1 MLKAG
6 DHEEREERNLRACG
20 SVDLTIGPTASD
32 SSMDRLR
39 FTQHISRQFNQELEA
54 VRSHVLRMGGLV
66 EQQLGVGVRCLRE
79 REVAG
84 LKLVAEAE
92 AEINRLELSIDEEC
106 VRIMVRRQP
115 AASDLRL
122 LLMAGK
128 TVADLER
135 MGDESTRVAK
145 LAARLVAGPFEPR
158 YLDELAALG
167 QVTRAMLRGCLD
179 AFARGDVAQA
189 RRVMAEDKV
198 ADRSYKAQLVELAE
212 YMERLPAIIP
222 AAIDAL
228 FVARS
233 LERVGDHCKNIC
245 EQVIYLVRGEDVRH
259 PKSRREGDEAV
270 AESAPSDQQGGV

>member
-1 MLKAG
+1 
-6 DHEEREERNLRACG
+6 
-20 SVDLTIGPTASD
+20 
-32 SSMDRLR
+32 MDRLR
-39 FTQHISRQFNQELEA
+39 LSQHISRQFNEELETM
-54 VRSHVLRMGGLV
+54 RSLVLRMGGLV
-66 EQQLGVGVRCLRE
+66 EQQLGIGVRCLRE
-79 REVAG
+79 RESAG
-84 LKLVAEAE
+84 LKQVVEAE
-92 AEINRLELSIDEEC
+92 REINRLELSIDEDC

-167 QVTRAMLRGCLD
+167 EITREMLRGCLD
-179 AFARGDVAQA
+179 AFARGDVALA
-189 RRVMAEDKV
+189 RRVMAEDKI

-222 AAIDAL
+222 RAIDGL

-259 PKSRREGDEAV
+259 PKSRREQADQTSEQGTSGDLA
-270 AESAPSDQQGGV
+270 AG